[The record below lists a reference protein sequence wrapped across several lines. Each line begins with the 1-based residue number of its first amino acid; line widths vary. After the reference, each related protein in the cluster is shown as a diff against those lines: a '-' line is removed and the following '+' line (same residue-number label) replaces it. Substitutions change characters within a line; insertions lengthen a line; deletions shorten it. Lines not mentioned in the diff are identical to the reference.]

1 MSSMTVK
8 QEIKSSLRQV
18 IEKEK
23 GKIYMTG
30 ELRVIDLAEEC
41 LREIERLE
49 KLASYQVQR
58 IVKAELYVSTRCPS
72 CKYDLSEHIDDGYH
86 KVNKVKFC
94 PNCGQSLKWE

>member
-30 ELRVIDLAEEC
+30 ELRVIDLAEDC

-49 KLASYQVQR
+49 K
-58 IVKAELYVSTRCPS
+58 IIHETESTNNA
-72 CKYDLSEHIDDGYH
+72 I
-86 KVNKVKFC
+86 
-94 PNCGQSLKWE
+94 